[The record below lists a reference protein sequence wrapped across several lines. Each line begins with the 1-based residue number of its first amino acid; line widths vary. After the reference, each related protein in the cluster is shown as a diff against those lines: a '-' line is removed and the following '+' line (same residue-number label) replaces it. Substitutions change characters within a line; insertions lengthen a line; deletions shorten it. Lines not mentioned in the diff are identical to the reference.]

1 MCALRLVTARE
12 RTQSELQLQREGKRR
27 AGGRPES
34 GEANS
39 SKGFR
44 EAVANGH
51 GGASAAINRGKQMVE
66 APHSHHFLAPSSLLV
81 LFLFFFFHF
90 LGEGEGGILWPGWSP
105 WVTACM
111 CAAAESILRASGSAD
126 GGMAEEVV

>member
-81 LFLFFFFHF
+81 LFLFFFSFSGRRGGWDSVAWLVA
-90 LGEGEGGILWPGWSP
+90 LGDGVHVCGGRVGTPG
-105 WVTACM
+105 
-111 CAAAESILRASGSAD
+111 LRGRRWQYGLSK
-126 GGMAEEVV
+126 